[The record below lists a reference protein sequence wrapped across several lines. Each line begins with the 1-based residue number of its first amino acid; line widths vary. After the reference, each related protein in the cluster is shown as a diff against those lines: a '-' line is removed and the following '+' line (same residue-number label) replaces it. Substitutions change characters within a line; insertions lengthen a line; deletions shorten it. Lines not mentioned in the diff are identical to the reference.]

1 MMKLL
6 QHQTLQWEGGEMKFD
21 FVVGEGEERL
31 EEIDKK
37 LTKTNELLAKIEENL
52 RVPNLVEWA
61 KFRNSLTKITSD

>member
-6 QHQTLQWEGGEMKFD
+6 QHQTLQWEGVEMKFD
-21 FVVGEGEERL
+21 FVLGEVEDRL